1 MHLTILGILDKHLK
15 LDLGCI
21 IDLTTSV
28 VLRVLV
34 CKFVTRCHLT
44 ILILSLV
51 GLRKRLVHVDF
62 IFKTKKL

>member
-34 CKFVTRCHLT
+34 CKNF
-44 ILILSLV
+44 SL
-51 GLRKRLVHVDF
+51 GG
-62 IFKTKKL
+62 I